1 MDTKANPMNSFSE
14 SELIA
19 TIPVGGGL
27 DDPDELLIHFD
38 ALADRCREVAQS
50 DPIRV
55 VIFDCHRPGGLKRL
69 EAYRQT
75 LCSNPVPLPGQGLLV
90 KALSEIP
97 QPVIAAIDGDAIG
110 LGLEAVLACDIRI
123 ASERSRFGLPQIQE
137 GTLPCFG
144 GTQRLVR
151 TVGKGPALEM
161 LLTGEPIDAAE
172 AQRIGLV
179 NTVVPVADLK
189 SAVHTMAT
197 TMSAKGPISLQY
209 VKEAVC
215 GGMELTL
222 DQGLW
227 LEADLYF
234 LLHTT
239 RDRSEG
245 VRAFREKRKAQFQGN

>member
-1 MDTKANPMNSFSE
+1 MNSFSG
-14 SELIA
+14 SEVIA
-19 TIPVGGGL
+19 TIPVDHGY

-38 ALADRCREVAQS
+38 ALADHCREIAQS
-50 DPIRV
+50 DLIRV
-55 VIFDCHRPGGLKRL
+55 VIFDCHRPGAL
-69 EAYRQT
+69 EALETYRQT
-75 LCSNPVPLPGQGLLV
+75 LSLNPVPLPGQGLFV
-90 KALSEIP
+90 RALSEIP

-110 LGLEAVLACDIRI
+110 LGLEAALACDIRI
-123 ASERSRFGLPQIQE
+123 ASETSHFGLPQIQE

-161 LLTGEPIDAAE
+161 LLSGEPIGAAE
-172 AQRIGLV
+172 AERIGLV
-179 NTVVPVADLK
+179 NKVVPAADLK

-197 TMSAKGPISLQY
+197 TMSTKGPISLQY

-245 VRAFREKRKAQFQGN
+245 VRAFQEKRKAQFQGN